1 MAANNPSPS
10 VENQEE
16 EEEEDRFPIRRLEL
30 ADQSKG
36 FVDLLSQLSPCPQIS
51 DSQFRLRFD
60 ELAALADDHVIC
72 VIEDQVTHRIVATGS
87 VFVEKKFLRGC
98 GKVGHIEDV
107 VVDNGVRGKKLGQ
120 KVVKYLAEHAE
131 GVGCYKVILDCMP
144 ELRGF
149 YEKCGF
155 VEKNVQ
161 MAIYF

>member
-1 MAANNPSPS
+1 MAAIDAPSS
-10 VENQEE
+10 ETD
-16 EEEEDRFPIRRLEL
+16 DRFAIRRLEL
-30 ADQSKG
+30 ADKSKEFIG
-36 FVDLLSQLSPCPQIS
+36 LLSQLSPCPQIS
-51 DSQFRLRFD
+51 DAQFELRFH
-60 ELAALADDHVIC
+60 EVASLGDDHVIC
-72 VIEDQVTHRIVATGS
+72 VVEDPDTHRIVATGS

-120 KVVKYLAEHAE
+120 KVVNYLADHAKR
-131 GVGCYKVILDCMP
+131 VGCYKVILDCTP

-155 VEKNVQ
+155 VEKNIQ

>member
-1 MAANNPSPS
+1 MAATGTPSS
-10 VENQEE
+10 GSD
-16 EEEEDRFPIRRLEL
+16 DRFPIRRLEL
-30 ADQSKG
+30 GDKSKG
-36 FVDLLSQLSPCPQIS
+36 FIDLLSQLSSCPQIT
-51 DSQFRLRFD
+51 DAQFELRFS
-60 ELAALADDHVIC
+60 ELAALAEDHIIC
-72 VIEDQVTHRIVATGS
+72 VIEDPSTGRIVATGS

-107 VVDNGVRGKKLGQ
+107 VVDDGVRGKKLGQ
-120 KVVKYLAEHAE
+120 KVVNYLADHAKR
-131 GVGCYKVILDCMP
+131 VGCYKVILDCTP